1 MTRHPPA
8 SDPTSPDISA
18 PIWAPATPDPDLED
32 ATTDTPSLAPWIRA
46 LSSQGQTAMDDN
58 LEEQLYSQAPDALR
72 RAGLDPTPEA
82 IENWVTAQL
91 RRARP

>member
-18 PIWAPATPDPDLED
+18 PTWTPAPPDPDLEEATRD
-32 ATTDTPSLAPWIRA
+32 APSLAPWIAA
-46 LSSQGQTAMDDN
+46 LSSEGQTAMDDN
-58 LEEQLYSQAPDALR
+58 LEEQLYNQAPDAIR
-72 RAGLDPTPEA
+72 QAGLDPTPEA